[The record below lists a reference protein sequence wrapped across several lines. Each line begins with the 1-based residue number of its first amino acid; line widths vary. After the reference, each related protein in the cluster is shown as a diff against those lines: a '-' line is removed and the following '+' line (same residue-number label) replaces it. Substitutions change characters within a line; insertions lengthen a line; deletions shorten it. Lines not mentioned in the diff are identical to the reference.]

1 MRKNS
6 FYCQLHIM
14 KLSLF
19 KLYLHTII
27 IGNKVRKIYFYT
39 KKRKEYLPFEDEEAN
54 TKAKQILENIRENL
68 NLPTYIIN
76 DWDNVYLCSTGT
88 IVEKA
93 KSLYIKSLESTFD
106 LKNTLNDLTA
116 KEWLTETVTVFAQK
130 GLGASNK
137 DAQIEK
143 LHPAP
148 YSFQDVA
155 RLIRFYSK
163 EGSHVLDPFGGVGST
178 AKACAYENRRC
189 TSIELN
195 PKYHELS
202 IERILKEVPDDYL
215 FKNKQ
220 TFLNGDSSKLIK
232 TLPNDSFDF
241 IVTSPPYW
249 NILETIDHKSK
260 ERLESNLDTKY
271 SDSDDDM
278 ANIEDYNDFLDK
290 LCGMFDECHKILK
303 KGKYMCI
310 VVSDFRKKDRFHLFH
325 ADIAY
330 KLENLGHF
338 RLKGVRILHQRHKS
352 IYPYGY
358 PFTFVPN
365 IHHQNV
371 LIFENIK

>member
-1 MRKNS
+1 M
-6 FYCQLHIM
+6 
-14 KLSLF
+14 
-19 KLYLHTII
+19 
-27 IGNKVRKIYFYT
+27 RKIYFYT
-39 KKRKEYLPFEDEEAN
+39 KKRKEYLPFEDEIAN
-54 TKAKQILENIRENL
+54 ETAKKILESIRDKIS
-68 NLPTYIIN
+68 LPAYILN
-76 DWDNVYLCSTGT
+76 DWDNIYLCSTGT
-88 IVEKA
+88 IVEKS
-93 KSLYIKSLESTFD
+93 KSLYIKSLGSTFD
-106 LKNTLNDLTA
+106 LKNKLNDLTA
-116 KEWLTETVTVFAQK
+116 KDWLTETVSVFAQK

-163 EGSHVLDPFGGVGST
+163 EGGQILDPFGGVGST
-178 AKACAYENRRC
+178 AKASAIENRIC

-195 PKYHELS
+195 TKYHELS
-202 IERILKEVPDDYL
+202 IERIGKEVPDNCL
-215 FKNKQ
+215 FKDKQ
-220 TFLNGDSSKLIK
+220 TFINGDSSKVIN
-232 TLPNDSFDF
+232 TFQDNSFDF

-260 ERLESNLDTKY
+260 ERLDSNLDTKY
-271 SDSDDDM
+271 SDSNEDL
-278 ANIEDYNDFLDK
+278 ANIENYNDFLDK
-290 LCGMFDECHKILK
+290 LCGLFDNCNRILK

-325 ADIAY
+325 ADIAN
-330 KLENLGHF
+330 KLESIGNF